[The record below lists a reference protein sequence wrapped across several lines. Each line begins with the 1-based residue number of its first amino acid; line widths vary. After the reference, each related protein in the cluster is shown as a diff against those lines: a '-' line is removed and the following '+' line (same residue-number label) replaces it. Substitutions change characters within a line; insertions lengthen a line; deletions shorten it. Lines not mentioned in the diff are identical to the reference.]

1 MTRHSHLRGSKVAE
15 QRNTSI
21 ELLRIIAML
30 LILTCHFIIHFDWN
44 THHYNLALKQQPG
57 WSNALKW
64 FIVQYGQVGVTIF
77 FIISG
82 FFLINKTFNWK
93 RIFKTWFQM
102 FCYSASFFCLVI
114 VIGIIWRY
122 PSVLD
127 SLMHGRELI
136 NSILASFLPFAYNSY
151 WFIGAYILLLLCLP
165 FVNHLINSMDSK
177 THIQMLMLLA
187 FLSIQILI
195 FGRVSYWNNLVYAI
209 FGYSIGAWIK
219 KYYEQYKQYFK
230 HQVLLILIL
239 ISSAVMFIFNYYASS
254 DSKIASFLGWKNQ
267 IHYGIWLLPI
277 IIGSCIFIL
286 IFHIKTP
293 SQFQKIIRIVASTTF
308 GIYLI
313 HENLFGFRL
322 LWEFVS
328 KICQQP
334 SNICLQALAMLGIV
348 ITVFFA
354 LSLAAW
360 VFDHIIVQPLTK
372 LILKRLPTTQQK
384 N

>member
-1 MTRHSHLRGSKVAE
+1 
-15 QRNTSI
+15 
-21 ELLRIIAML
+21 ML
-30 LILTCHFIIHFDWN
+30 LILACHFIIHFDWN

-57 WSNALKW
+57 WSNAFKW
-64 FIVQYGQVGVTIF
+64 LIVQYGQVGVTIF

-102 FCYSASFFCLVI
+102 FCYSASFFLLI
-114 VIGIIWRY
+114 VFVGIIWRY
-122 PSVLD
+122 PSTID
-127 SLMHGRELI
+127 SLMHGRELL
-136 NSILASFLPFAYNSY
+136 NSILASFLPFTYNSY

-165 FVNHLINSMDSK
+165 FLNLLINSMNSK
-177 THIQMLMLLA
+177 THAQMVLLLA

-195 FGRVSYWNNLVYAI
+195 FGKVSYWNNLIYAI
-209 FGYSIGAWIK
+209 FGYSIGSWIQ
-219 KYYEQYKQYFK
+219 KYYEYYKQYFK
-230 HQVLLILIL
+230 YQILLTIILT
-239 ISSAVMFIFNYYASS
+239 SSAAMLLFNYCASS
-254 DSKIASFLGWKNQ
+254 DSEIASFLGWNNQ

-277 IIGSCIFIL
+277 IIGLCIFIL
-286 IFHIKTP
+286 IFRLEIP
-293 SQFQKIIRIVASTTF
+293 NQFQAIITTVASTTF

-334 SNICLQALAMLGIV
+334 NFICLKALAMVGIV
-348 ITVFFA
+348 IAVFFT
-354 LSLAAW
+354 LSLVAW
-360 VFDHIIVQPLTK
+360 VFDNIIVQPLTK
-372 LILKRLPTTQQK
+372 IILKRLPNTQQK

>member
-82 FFLINKTFNWK
+82 FFLVNKTFNWK

-102 FCYSASFFCLVI
+102 FCYSASFFLLIFFV
-114 VIGIIWRY
+114 GIIWRY
-122 PSVLD
+122 PSTID
-127 SLMHGRELI
+127 SLMHGEELL
-136 NSILASFLPFAYNSY
+136 NSILASFLPFTYNSY

-165 FVNHLINSMDSK
+165 FLNRLINSMDCK
-177 THIQMLMLLA
+177 AHLRMLVLLA

-195 FGRVSYWNNLVYAI
+195 FGRVSYWNNLIYAI
-209 FGYSIGAWIK
+209 FGYSIGSWIQ
-219 KYYEQYKQYFK
+219 KYYEKNKQYFK
-230 HQVLLILIL
+230 ISILLTIIL
-239 ISSAVMFIFNYYASS
+239 ISSAVMLLFNYYASS
-254 DSKIASFLGWKNQ
+254 NSEVASFLGWNNQ

-277 IIGSCIFIL
+277 IIGSCTFIL
-286 IFHIKTP
+286 LFRLETP
-293 SQFQKIIRIVASTTF
+293 NKFRTIITAIASTTF

-328 KICQQP
+328 RICQQP
-334 SNICLQALAMLGIV
+334 SFICLKVLAMMGIV
-348 ITVFFA
+348 ITVFFT

-360 VFDHIIVQPLTK
+360 VFDNIIVQPLTK
-372 LILKRLPTTQQK
+372 LILERLSTSKQQS
-384 N
+384 